1 MFRAL
6 KAGMALAGVLALGQY
21 VAVYYSSVQ
30 FKEFVQRQARQ
41 APAKKE
47 LKWALVNKAK
57 EYSLPVTENDI
68 NITTAGSVMRVAVDY
83 RVPLNLLV
91 YGPELSFRAIGAGLM
106 PRN

>member
-6 KAGMALAGVLALGQY
+6 KAGVALAGVLALGQY
-21 VAVYYSSVQ
+21 ATVYYSSVQ

-41 APAKKE
+41 APEKKE

-57 EYSLPVTENDI
+57 EYSLPVSEDDI
-68 NITTAGSVMRVAVDY
+68 NITTAGSVMRVDVDY
-83 RVPLNLLV
+83 KVPLNLFV
-91 YGPELSFRAIGAGLM
+91 YGPEVSFRAIGAGLM